1 MIVSTSRKVC
11 YFIHENVEF
20 KVPGDNQD
28 ECPESAWIYVC
39 RELGTQWA
47 AAMDV
52 GIISAYV
59 VIDTKYVHGPT

>member
-1 MIVSTSRKVC
+1 M
-11 YFIHENVEF
+11 
-20 KVPGDNQD
+20 PGDNQE

-52 GIISAYV
+52 GIISMV
-59 VIDTKYVHGPT
+59 DTKFVDTDC